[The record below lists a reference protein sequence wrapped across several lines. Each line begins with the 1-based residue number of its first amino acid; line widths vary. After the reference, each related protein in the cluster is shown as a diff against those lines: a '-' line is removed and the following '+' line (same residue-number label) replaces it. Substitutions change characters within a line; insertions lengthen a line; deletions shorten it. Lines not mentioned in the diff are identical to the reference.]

1 MANTISQNS
10 YYKALTGLGVAVVVL
25 GAILFFA
32 HIKTL
37 YDLPII
43 LMIIG
48 AWMTLQN
55 GWRLTHPRAGAADI
69 IINSKTLNNVLT
81 NYAIIIAMV
90 VLVLIICIMQP
101 RFMQIRVVL
110 DIMTQ
115 SSTKLIIALG
125 ICFTLVIAG
134 CDY

>member
-55 GWRLTHPRAGAADI
+55 GWRLTQ
-69 IINSKTLNNVLT
+69 TLLLT
-81 NYAIIIAMV
+81 
-90 VLVLIICIMQP
+90 LK
-101 RFMQIRVVL
+101 R
-110 DIMTQ
+110 
-115 SSTKLIIALG
+115 
-125 ICFTLVIAG
+125 
-134 CDY
+134 